1 MRLRTPFLA
10 LVLLATPLLAGCD
23 VRVGDNGLDFDI
35 AANSARDE
43 WRRTYTLPEG
53 ARFEL
58 ANANGGIEVTQG
70 SSREVEV
77 VALRQVRGDSEEEA
91 RAFLAS
97 LEMEEQVASDR
108 VRIEARVPGQQNSR
122 RNVTIRYTVRV
133 PSGLNLSLV
142 TGNGGV
148 DVENVTGSVEAETT
162 NGGITAEDITGS
174 FKATAVNGGIRV
186 EMAAITGD
194 VELAVTNGGVR
205 LELPAD
211 ARATLDATC
220 VNGGISVD
228 DAFALQATENTR
240 RRVTGTLN
248 GGGPRITAST
258 VNGGVEIDA
267 AVDDPS

>member
-1 MRLRTPFLA
+1 RLPTPCLA
-10 LVLLATPLLAGCD
+10 LVLLAAPLLAGCD

-53 ARFEL
+53 ARFEI
-58 ANANGGIEVTQG
+58 ANGNGGIEVTQG
-70 SSREVEV
+70 SGREVEV

-91 RAFLAS
+91 RAFLAA

-108 VRIEARVPGQQNSR
+108 VRLEAQVPNQQNSR

-133 PSGLNLSLV
+133 PSGLNLSFV

-148 DVENVTGSVEAETT
+148 DVENVTGNVVAETT

-186 EMAAITGD
+186 EMASVTGD
-194 VELAVTNGGVR
+194 LEMSVTNGGVR
-205 LELPAD
+205 LELPSATK
-211 ARATLDATC
+211 ATLDASC
-220 VNGGISVD
+220 VNGGIDVD
-228 DAFALQATENTR
+228 DELGLQAGENTR

-258 VNGGVEIDA
+258 VNGGIEIDA
-267 AVDDPS
+267 RIDDPS